1 LTQRQI
7 GAEVRHFVSEYIRAP
22 EQLDILLLLHSHPER
37 QMTAA
42 EISRAVFTV
51 PAAATMRLE
60 GMVESGLLVSSGGAD
75 PRYGFN
81 PSSAGLRARVDELA
95 AAYRT
100 NRVAV
105 IGLIFQRPPDPL
117 KSFSDAFRIRKEE

>member
-1 LTQRQI
+1 MTQDEI
-7 GAEVRHFVSEYIRAP
+7 GAEVRRFVSEYIRAP
-22 EQLDILLLLHSHPER
+22 EQLDILLLLHGHPDR
-37 QMTAA
+37 QWTAA

-51 PAAATMRLE
+51 PAAATMRME
-60 GMVESGLLVSSGGAD
+60 EMVASGLLVSSGGSD

-81 PSSAGLRARVDELA
+81 PRSPGLRARVDELA
-95 AAYRT
+95 TAYRT

-105 IGLIFQRPPDPL
+105 IGLVLQRPPDPL

>member
-1 LTQRQI
+1 LSQGEI
-7 GAEVRHFVSEYIRAP
+7 GAEVRQFVAEYIHAP
-22 EQLDILLLLHSHPER
+22 EQLDILLLLHGHPDR

-60 GMVESGLLVSSGGAD
+60 GMVASGLLVSGGGAD

-81 PSSAGLRARVDELA
+81 PSSPGLRARVDELA
-95 AAYRT
+95 TAYRA

-105 IGLIFQRPPDPL
+105 IGLVFQRPPDPL